1 MKADRHGEADEDL
14 GFSQLVVFVLVL
26 EGLENEFAAVPRRSI
41 EPGPGLLVQ
50 LTRPTT
56 TITKKGKL
64 QQQKKKATKKKKKKN
79 HHSVAVK
86 EGFESLTEAEASA
99 ADTNILQ

>member
-56 TITKKGKL
+56 TITKNGKL
-64 QQQKKKATKKKKKKN
+64 QQQKKKATKKKKKKKN
-79 HHSVAVK
+79 Q
-86 EGFESLTEAEASA
+86 LT
-99 ADTNILQ
+99 IL